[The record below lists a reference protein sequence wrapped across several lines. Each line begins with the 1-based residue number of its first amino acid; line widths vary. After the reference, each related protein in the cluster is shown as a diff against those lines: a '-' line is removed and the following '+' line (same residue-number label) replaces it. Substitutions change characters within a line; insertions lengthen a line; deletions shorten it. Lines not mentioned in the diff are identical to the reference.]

1 MGIFGRL
8 FGKKKEEDELGLEP
22 MPKENLGL
30 EEKPVIPEAPGQ
42 ELPPHLAEPSAPTL
56 TAPTTPGTISPRD
69 IDLLNS
75 KLDTLK
81 AILNSMDQRIA
92 NLEKAAGVEQK
103 KMPW

>member
-1 MGIFGRL
+1 MGFLGKL
-8 FGKKKEEDELGLEP
+8 FGKKEDELGLGEP
-22 MPKENLGL
+22 LGL
-30 EEKPVIPEAPGQ
+30 EEEPAIPEAEPITSGP
-42 ELPPHLAEPSAPTL
+42 ELPPHLAEPAPAT
-56 TAPTTPGTISPRD
+56 TMPTTPGVISPRD
-69 IDLLNS
+69 IELINS